1 MTYLNNLM
9 EYIDT
14 ELAPLLRES
23 APRLRESDC
32 NLYKSFKNTFK
43 NKPDDFYKAKC
54 VYLNFYF
61 NAKEYIPILD
71 ISENETADDID
82 MQMNHVHNLLSKK
95 LSHLFTKDEY
105 CIEFGITDKDYR
117 ARRTYY
123 TKKLTTKD
131 AKELIKSLLTRM
143 SITDDVLEK
152 YY

>member
-123 TKKLTTKD
+123 TKKLPTED
-131 AKELIKSLLTRM
+131 AKDLIRSFLTRN

>member
-1 MTYLNNLM
+1 MTYLSNLM

-23 APRLRESDC
+23 DR

-43 NKPDDFYKAKC
+43 NKLDDFYNAKC
-54 VYLNFYF
+54 VYLNFHF
-61 NAKEYIPILD
+61 NVKEYIPILD

-82 MQMNHVHNLLSKK
+82 MQMSHVHNLLSKK

-123 TKKLTTKD
+123 TKKLPTED
-131 AKELIKSLLTRM
+131 AKNLIKIFLTRN